1 MSLVVAENITKDYRV
16 GEVVVPALRGVSFAI
31 DPASYSRPKSRTASF
46 MVPPWGQWINEI
58 RIAGYSKRTSAK

>member
-31 DPASYSRPKSRTASF
+31 DPPRLYRLSGLRGAARRPS
-46 MVPPWGQWINEI
+46 
-58 RIAGYSKRTSAK
+58 